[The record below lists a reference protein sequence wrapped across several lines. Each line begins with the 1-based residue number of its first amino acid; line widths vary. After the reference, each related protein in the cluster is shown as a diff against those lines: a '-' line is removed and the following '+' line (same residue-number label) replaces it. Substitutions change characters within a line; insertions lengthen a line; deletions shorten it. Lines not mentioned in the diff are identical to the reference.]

1 MGSYNWI
8 YWLCDGVPQK
18 EVIMDDVGCY
28 PLVKCR
34 ECGKVMTSKDAP
46 KHTECT
52 GHSWWDVGVKP
63 KGKDKGKNEK

>member
-1 MGSYNWI
+1 
-8 YWLCDGVPQK
+8 
-18 EVIMDDVGCY
+18 MDNSLPY

-46 KHTECT
+46 EHTKYT

-63 KGKDKGKNEK
+63 KGKDKDKNEE